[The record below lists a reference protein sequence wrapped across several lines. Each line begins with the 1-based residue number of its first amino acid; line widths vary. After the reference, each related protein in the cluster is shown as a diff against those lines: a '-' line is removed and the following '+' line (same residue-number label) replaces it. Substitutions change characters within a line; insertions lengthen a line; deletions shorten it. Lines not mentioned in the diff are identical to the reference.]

1 VSDYLSEKEQWEQI
15 REWVRLNGVWV
26 VAGVAVG
33 AAVLIGWRWWQAY
46 RDTQA
51 LQAGAKYTQIIQAL
65 ERGDRTEALIHLG
78 ELERS
83 YPSSAYA
90 DQARLLG
97 ARVFV
102 DSGDLEQAAEELQ
115 SVSEHS
121 RDHDLALIARLRL
134 ARVQIA
140 QGKPDVALA
149 TLNAV
154 EPGAFAARYREVRG
168 DAYYAKGDRAAALT
182 EYRAAAAGST
192 GGAAAADSLL
202 DLKIADLAASA
213 PPVGAAPAAAPAD
226 AARPAPAK

>member
-26 VAGVAVG
+26 VAGVVVG
-33 AAVLIGWRWWQAY
+33 AALLVGWRWWQAY
-46 RDTQA
+46 RDSRA
-51 LQAGAKYTQIIQAL
+51 LAASAKYTQIVQAL
-65 ERGDRTEALIHLG
+65 ERGDRSEALIHLG

-97 ARVFV
+97 ARVYV
-102 DSGDLEQAAEELQ
+102 DSGELEQAAGELR

-121 RDHDLALIARLRL
+121 PDHDLALIARLRL

-140 QGKPDVALA
+140 QGKPDAALA
-149 TLNAV
+149 TLNAA
-154 EPGAFAARYREVRG
+154 EPGAFAAGYREARG
-168 DAYYAKGDRAAALT
+168 DAYYAKGDKAAALT
-182 EYRAAAAGST
+182 EYRAAAAGAA
-192 GGAAAADSLL
+192 GGGEASADSLL

-213 PPVGAAPAAAPAD
+213 PPVGTRPAAAPL
-226 AARPAPAK
+226 PEPAK